1 MVDVDGAGRLTDA
14 MTDIGRRLAASA
26 TGQHGSF
33 TRRQAIAGGVT
44 RAMLRSRDQSG
55 NLVKIGRNTYSS
67 PFVERTPRAD
77 LHALLLDVGD
87 PVFAS
92 GPTSAALHGFD
103 GFSLKA
109 PFHVI
114 VPRGR
119 APQRVGHFVHTSTDL
134 ERIDVETTSDGIPV
148 ITPTRALIDL
158 ARLVTPAALTGALDS
173 ALRDGKTSE
182 DFLHRRIAALR
193 GKGRHSL
200 PALVDVIAGAEIIRG
215 GQSWL
220 EREYLSSA
228 AKAGLPRAD
237 AQVVLTRAGDRLVRV
252 DCRYPGT
259 RVIVE
264 LLGYRWHRS
273 KAQMQRDTERMNRL
287 QLDGFIVLQ
296 FTYHDVVERCAEVV
310 ALVRLA
316 LRAQIGV

>member
-1 MVDVDGAGRLTDA
+1 

-33 TRRQAIAGGVT
+33 TRRQATAGGAT

-67 PFVERTPRAD
+67 PFVERTHRSD
-77 LHALLLDVGD
+77 LNALLLDVG
-87 PVFAS
+87 PPAYAS
-92 GPTSAALHGFD
+92 GPTAAALHGFD
-103 GFSLKA
+103 GFSLKP

-119 APQRVGHFVHTSTDL
+119 APQRVGHFVHTSTELELIDL
-134 ERIDVETTSDGIPV
+134 ETTSDGIALLA
-148 ITPTRALIDL
+148 PTRTLIDL
-158 ARLVTPAALTGALDS
+158 ARLVPPAELTAALDS
-173 ALRDGKTSE
+173 ALRDGRTAE

-200 PALVDVIAGAEIIRG
+200 PVLIDVIEGAEVTRG

-220 EREYLSSA
+220 EREYLANA
-228 AKAGLPRAD
+228 AKAGLPKPD
-237 AQVVLTRAGDRLVRV
+237 TQVVLTRAQDRLVRV
-252 DCRYPGT
+252 DCRYSGT
-259 RVIVE
+259 GVVVE
-264 LLGYRWHRS
+264 LLGYQWHRS

-287 QLDGFIVLQ
+287 QLEGFVVLQ
-296 FTYHDVVERCAEVV
+296 FTYHDVVERCAAVV
-310 ALVRLA
+310 AVVRAALA
-316 LRAQIGV
+316 GCICL